1 MAVNPIGKEI
11 SSWENKLEAQS
22 ANDFER
28 IYDALEKQTMI
39 RLNQSSKQEWFRMV
53 DTLLFHSHA
62 YLQGSALQKEARE
75 RLIAQGRIF
84 LPEIN
89 SIEDMQSLSIEQS
102 SYISTQEMAK
112 GRLYAMAQG
121 GAAGTGG
128 VLLLGTDFPLQV
140 IMNLRLVQLIA
151 MGFGREIRRPI
162 EMMLS
167 LKVFQAATLP
177 RRMQWNAWQ
186 SLLTETRSASDYM
199 YQGNDELVDDK
210 WLHEPI
216 KQAVK
221 SLLILKV
228 RKKVVQGIPLLGI
241 AAGAAWNYRL
251 AKRVGEFSLRYYQKR
266 CLL

>member
-1 MAVNPIGKEI
+1 MAVNPIGQEI
-11 SSWENKLEAQS
+11 SSWENKLEAHS

-28 IYDALEKQTMI
+28 LYDAVQEQAMI
-39 RLNQSSKQEWFRMV
+39 RLNEARKQEWFRTV
-53 DTLLFHSHA
+53 DALLFHSHA

-84 LPEIN
+84 RPEITT
-89 SIEDMQSLSIEQS
+89 IEDMQSLTMEQS
-102 SYISTQEMAK
+102 SYISIQELAK

-128 VLLLGTDFPLQV
+128 GLLLGTDFPLQV

-151 MGFGREIRRPI
+151 MGFGREIRRPT

-177 RRMQWNAWQ
+177 RRLQWKAWQ
-186 SLLTETRSASDYM
+186 SLLTETKSAADYM
-199 YQGNDELVDDK
+199 YQGNDELVDEK
-210 WLHEPI
+210 WLHQPI
-216 KQAVK
+216 KQAIK
-221 SLLILKV
+221 SLLILTA

-241 AAGAAWNYRL
+241 ATGAVWNYRL